1 MRLVPGLLAKEG
13 ALPIPHSV
21 NMQYC
26 CCRSV
31 DAARPAVDRTAG
43 EQSSSRQ
50 SEGSDAAAD
59 FAEELPA
66 AITQPSGSVSPTRL
80 ERFSS
85 LTRGESADGVR
96 HSR

>member
-1 MRLVPGLLAKEG
+1 
-13 ALPIPHSV
+13 
-21 NMQYC
+21 MQCC

-31 DAARPAVDRTAG
+31 DTAQQAVNNTAD

-66 AITQPSGSVSPTRL
+66 AITQPSGSVFPTRL